1 MRDNTFGYHFHKW
14 RKELVETCYLS
25 MVEVH
30 TVHGQLLGIFQ
41 EVNLCFSWC
50 HPPDKRDQMRSTNL
64 GVAKREVML
73 SHQFEYA
80 TH

>member
-1 MRDNTFGYHFHKW
+1 
-14 RKELVETCYLS
+14 

-64 GVAKREVML
+64 SVAKREVML
-73 SHQFEYA
+73 SHQCEYA